1 METLRLTKVLIVLL
15 VLAFSAFMLVN
26 QSFQYMPLQ
35 IAMVIALCGVLA
47 YEEWRLKQNATNAWT
62 ILVGVLLMA
71 SFLILS

>member
-26 QSFQYMPLQ
+26 ESFQYMPLQ
-35 IAMVIALCGVLA
+35 MAMVIALCGVLA
-47 YEEWRLKQNATNAWT
+47 YEEWRFKQNAANALT